1 MSQISAA
8 DADEKPPEID
18 NVEELLQAL
27 RQARIDREK
36 LDAVDSYME
45 HAEDLQN
52 LQHEMHEIMSLF
64 VFQQSRRILLS
75 RLMEIHDETTAQ
87 VKKTNTTELRERNQA
102 LKDAIHHADEEVR
115 KLAYWSD
122 VKQMAESGEAEQA
135 VKGDKGWDASWEG
148 VDQSGGAHPLREKAI
163 VNGKKP
169 STDS

>member
-18 NVEELLQAL
+18 NVEDLLQAL

-75 RLMEIHDETTAQ
+75 RLMENYGASKE
-87 VKKTNTTELRERNQA
+87 NQ
-102 LKDAIHHADEEVR
+102 HH
-115 KLAYWSD
+115 
-122 VKQMAESGEAEQA
+122 
-135 VKGDKGWDASWEG
+135 
-148 VDQSGGAHPLREKAI
+148 
-163 VNGKKP
+163 
-169 STDS
+169 